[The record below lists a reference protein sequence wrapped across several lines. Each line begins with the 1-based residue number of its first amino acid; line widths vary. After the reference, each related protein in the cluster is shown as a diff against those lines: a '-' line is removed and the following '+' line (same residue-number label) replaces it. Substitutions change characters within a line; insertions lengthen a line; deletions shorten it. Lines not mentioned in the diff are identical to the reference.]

1 MMHEHY
7 VKFKFHC
14 PRYLV
19 MCVLAPVIFSHVH
32 TATNPN
38 GDKQNI
44 YSPMLYKQSLPT
56 LGSKELVSEKGPAF
70 TKK

>member
-1 MMHEHY
+1 
-7 VKFKFHC
+7 
-14 PRYLV
+14 